1 MRKNWIATAIFSAC
15 FVFNIASLFAE
26 STASQ
31 NPPQTDATKSL
42 DDIIKKRDAY
52 GLLCTTYKVVLI
64 ENSSTDRENNASAFL
79 PEYIKALKHKSK
91 PELLESL
98 RVSGGDA
105 LDCAIQKYMA
115 LGVDVILVVGGTGI
129 SPSDDSPEL
138 ISCYLEKE
146 LTQYPMLFA
155 AESLRQVS
163 LNEQHT
169 LALGGRPIGGVYEHK
184 GQRGLIFAIPGSY
197 HARVIA
203 SAILFPEI
211 PYLLR
216 QLTKK

>member
-31 NPPQTDATKSL
+31 NAPQTDATKSL
-42 DDIIKKRDAY
+42 EEIINERDAY
-52 GLLCTTYKVVLI
+52 GLPCTYKVVLI
-64 ENSSTDRENNASAFL
+64 GNSSTDRDDNASPFL
-79 PEYIKALKHKSK
+79 PKYIKALKHKSK

-138 ISCYLEKE
+138 ISCHLEKE

-155 AESLRQVS
+155 AESLRQVP

-184 GQRGLIFAIPGSY
+184 GKRGLIFAIPGSC